1 MDFISNSETQV
12 SEMLDTLGI
21 KDVME
26 LFQGIPN
33 SLLCLAPDQDDGMS
47 EYEGLKLMEG
57 IGKQNTFLDYSSY
70 IGGGAYEHHV
80 PAIVPMVCAKSEF
93 LTAYT
98 PYQAEASQGMLQAIF
113 EFQSAVCAL
122 TGMEVA
128 NASVYDGASACS
140 EAALM
145 ALRHFRKKRTKIFL
159 AGSLHPH
166 YYQVVQQYLAHQDVE
181 IVRIP
186 FSKDGSLDKKWCE
199 ANVDTSTAAI
209 IVQSPNF
216 FGVMEDVKPIAELA
230 KANGALTVLCA
241 NPMSYGLFASAGEL
255 GVDIAVGDMQ
265 SFGVPLQFGGPYAGY
280 MACSNSLVRQLPARI
295 VGQTTDTDKKIGYV
309 LTLQAREQHIRR
321 EKATSNICTSQT
333 LVSLASLIAIL
344 WYGKKGVQDLALTNY
359 QRASF
364 LKERLEA
371 IPGISSLG
379 SAPFFNEFTVKVN
392 KPMNEVL
399 AAFKEQGIVAG
410 LPLGKYYPEMQ
421 DHLLIAVTETKSKEQ
436 LEKYLSLAGEILS

>member
-12 SEMLDTLGI
+12 SEMLGTLGI
-21 KDVME
+21 KDVLD
-26 LFQGIPN
+26 LFQDIPSTLRCN
-33 SLLCLAPDQDDGMS
+33 APDQDDGIS

-57 IGKQNTFLDYSSY
+57 IGKQNTFPSYCSY

-80 PAIVPMVCAKSEF
+80 PAIVPMVCGKSEF

-122 TGMEVA
+122 TGMDVA

-145 ALRHFRKKRTKIFL
+145 VLRHFRRKRKKIMV

-166 YYQVVQQYLAHQDVE
+166 YFQVVQQYLSNQDVE
-181 IVRIP
+181 LCRIP
-186 FSKDGSLDKKWCE
+186 YSEDGSLDEKWCE
-199 ANVDTSTAAI
+199 ANVDESTAAV

-216 FGVMEDVKPIAELA
+216 FGVMEDVKPLAEMA
-230 KANGALTVLCA
+230 KDKGALTVLCA
-241 NPMSYGLFASAGEL
+241 NPMAYGLFASAGEL
-255 GVDIAVGDMQ
+255 GADIAVGDMQ
-265 SFGVPLQFGGPYAGY
+265 AFGVPLQFGGPYAGY
-280 MACSNSLVRQLPARI
+280 MACRDFLIRQLPARI
-295 VGQTTDTDKKIGYV
+295 VGQTTDTDNKTGYV

-333 LVSLASLIAIL
+333 LVSLASLVAVL
-344 WYGKKGVQDLALTNY
+344 WYGKKGVKDLALSNY
-359 QRASF
+359 QRAAF

-371 IPGISSLG
+371 IPGVSSLG
-379 SAPFFNEFTVKVN
+379 AAPFFNEFMVKIN
-392 KPMNEVL
+392 KPLDKVL
-399 AAFKEQGIVAG
+399 AAFRDKGIVAG
-410 LPLGKYYPEMQ
+410 LPLGKYFPEMQ
-421 DHLLIAVTETKSKEQ
+421 DHLLVAVTETKSKEQ
-436 LEKYLSLAGEILS
+436 LEQYLSLAGEILS